1 MVLRRFREHAAKH
14 NWFSVAIDLAI
25 VVIGVFLGM
34 QANNWNEARL
44 DRNRGQ
50 QYRQRL
56 IDDLVAND
64 EDFRQR
70 TVYYRQVH
78 DAGYAA
84 LQDLRRSK
92 SADPVAFLL
101 KSFKAANILPR
112 STQRATYQ
120 EILSAGA
127 LGLVGDESIR
137 RRIMTYYAGLDMTD
151 RITATVPPYR
161 DRVRSI
167 MPYEIQQTLLV
178 DCPEE
183 DREDAQGRPDV
194 FLNASCRP
202 HLDPKEAWVAA
213 AQVRSAPG
221 IQLDLT
227 RSIIDADQKIL
238 QFQSMQR
245 SAVELRAILEPT
257 VPTRRKS

>member
-1 MVLRRFREHAAKH
+1 MLSRRIREHAAKL
-14 NWFSVAIDLAI
+14 NWLGIVVDFVI

-34 QANNWNEARL
+34 QASNWNESRA
-44 DRNRGQ
+44 DAQRGE

-56 IDDLVAND
+56 IEDLAANE

-70 TVYYRQVH
+70 IVYYRQVH
-78 DAGYAA
+78 DLGYST
-84 LQDLRRSK
+84 LKDLRRQG
-92 SADPVAFLL
+92 SADPVTFLTEA
-101 KSFKAANILPR
+101 FKAANIFPR

-127 LGLVGDESIR
+127 MSSLGEESIR

-151 RITATVPPYR
+151 RTTQSWPPYR
-161 DRVRSI
+161 DRLRSI
-167 MPYEIQQTLLV
+167 MPYEIQQAIIT

-183 DREDAQGRPDV
+183 DREDDHGRPDV

-202 HLDPKEAWVAA
+202 KLDFTQASRAVA
-213 AQVRSAPG
+213 QISATPG
-221 IQLDLT
+221 LQADLT
-227 RSIIDADQKIL
+227 RSIIDADQKIA

-245 SAVELRAILEPT
+245 NARELRALLE
-257 VPTRRKS
+257 RKTLSTSQS